1 MQLDAFLESVRLC
14 AHGLFSTVTV
24 LYKPTSERFE
34 EAYAKLESERPD
46 ARWVRETNF
55 RDNLRGSIAEADR
68 TVFHTDDDVYFRTPG
83 PLELRE
89 DEVCFTLRLGLN
101 TTYSY
106 PLDREERLLGAS
118 IVGNR
123 VVWEWRTQ
131 GAGSYSYPLAVNGH
145 VFRTEDVVGWLAR
158 ASFSN
163 PNELEGALQIFN
175 SELRPRMASFRH
187 NVVVSIPANMVNE
200 THTNR
205 HANLFTVE
213 MLNDRFLEGDRIDI
227 GAMDFSAIGACHQE
241 ISYVFGLPNARSDS
255 HHVRHNEH
263 I

>member
-1 MQLDAFLESVRLC
+1 MQLDAFLESVRLW
-14 AHGLFSTVTV
+14 AHGLFTTATI
-24 LYKPTSERFE
+24 LYKPTAERFE
-34 EAYAKLESERPD
+34 EAYARLEAEWPG

-55 RDNLRGSIAEADR
+55 RDNLRASIAGADT

-83 PLELRE
+83 PIDLRD

-106 PLDREERLLGAS
+106 PLDIEERLLGAS

-123 VVWEWRTQ
+123 VVWEWRSQ

-145 VFRTEDVVGWLAR
+145 IFRTEEVVDWLAR

-163 PNELEGALQIFN
+163 PNELEAALQIFN
-175 SELRPRMASFRH
+175 SELRPRMASFKH
-187 NVVVSIPANMVNE
+187 SVVVSIPANIVNE
-200 THTNR
+200 TYLNR

-213 MLNDRFLEGDRIDI
+213 NLNDRFLAGERVDV
-227 GAMDFSAIGACHQE
+227 GAMDFFSIRACHQD
-241 ISYVFGLPNARSDS
+241 IPFVFREA
-255 HHVRHNEH
+255 VR
-263 I
+263 